1 MRLVAHGSPSS
12 LLRSLRPSG
21 CQPEELHMM
30 RIVAH
35 LMPFAALA
43 GGILILVKPPL
54 LNYVV
59 AVYLMLVGTIGL
71 NHMYHFIR

>member
-1 MRLVAHGSPSS
+1 MEVPAVCSGRCDRAVVN
-12 LLRSLRPSG
+12 LRK
-21 CQPEELHMM
+21 LHMM

-43 GGILILVKPPL
+43 GGILILAKPPL

-59 AVYLMLVGTIGL
+59 AAYLMLVGTIGL
-71 NHMYHFIR
+71 NHMYHLIR